1 MGVQIPVHQ
10 PIRWRE
16 EFEHGTIGVR
26 LIEDRCECAAR
37 QALKKLQLPRCL
49 AASGLQPGRRPGA
62 GHLVLPGTVYVVGR
76 NRRGRVGHLGL
87 A

>member
-1 MGVQIPVHQ
+1 MSVQIPAHQ

-16 EFEHGTIGVR
+16 EIEHGTFGVR
-26 LIEDRCECAAR
+26 LIEDRCACAAR

-49 AASGLQPGRRPGA
+49 AASDLQPGRRPGA
-62 GHLVLPGTVYVVGR
+62 GHLVLPGTVLVIGR
-76 NRRGRVGHLGL
+76 NRRGHVGHSVL